1 MYTREENYHYKT
13 RKNSMNTPSFSSTL
27 LDEIYRSIDGGA
39 AAAEKPEG
47 FNEKPLRKQGG
58 GGCASVR
65 RVCLVEKWMEKEANE
80 NVVAK
85 KTAAAAL
92 LPELDNNDLLFFS
105 STSSSSDSS
114 GALSSSSE
122 TEFFGSSSTKK
133 PPKVS
138 CFSSTRPKPVRTG
151 ATTRVETKPQKDN
164 RFLFDDYNNNSNKK
178 NQDHQKSKTGD
189 DLLIKSKS
197 RALKI
202 YANLK
207 KVKQPIS
214 PGGKLTSFINSFFTN
229 GNNVINTKIQDSS
242 KSSPKASSTTC
253 SSASSFSRSCLSKYS
268 PKSREKIK
276 NGVQRSVRFNPVSV
290 VVDQDLRPCGQKPV
304 YERPPLPPNSLA
316 KLKFSKMEK
325 NIEVEDAAKNV
336 LRGYCSK
343 NGDNLSLFRK
353 ICDEQYDDED
363 DDDAMS
369 DSSSDLFELDHLAFF
384 GDKRF
389 CEELP
394 VYETTRLDTNRGV
407 VSRLVR

>member
-13 RKNSMNTPSFSSTL
+13 RKTSMNAPSFSSTL
-27 LDEIYRSIDGGA
+27 LDEIYRSIDGGG
-39 AAAEKPEG
+39 AAAEKTED
-47 FNEKPLRKQGG
+47 FNEKPLKKQGG
-58 GGCASVR
+58 GGSASVR
-65 RVCLVEKWMEKEANE
+65 RACLVEKWMEKEANE
-80 NVVAK
+80 KVVAK
-85 KTAAAAL
+85 KKAAAAL

-151 ATTRVETKPQKDN
+151 APTRVETKPQKDN
-164 RFLFDDYNNNSNKK
+164 RFLFDDYNNNK

-229 GNNVINTKIQDSS
+229 GNNVINTKIQDTT

-353 ICDEQYDDED
+353 ICDEQYGDE